1 MDFFIFCM
9 YIFNVINKLVIKNYL
24 KLEHIDNDRRA
35 NLCGVLDKNIR
46 QIEIFF
52 DVEISNRGNSF
63 KITGDNENVASTS
76 NFIERMYDLSGS
88 EEITPKQLHLYLNN
102 SGELLSHDYENET
115 KHNIKLKKI
124 IIKPKSINQK
134 KFIDTINK
142 NTITFGIGAAG
153 TGKTFLAVASAV
165 YALENGH
172 VKKIIL
178 VRPAIEA
185 GEKLG
190 FLPGDLAEKIDPYLQ
205 PLYDSLYECLGFDN
219 VNKFLEKNII
229 EIDPLAYMRGRTLND
244 AFIILDEAQNTTIS
258 QMQMFLTRIG
268 YGSSTVG
275 TGDVSQIDLPR
286 ESLSGLK
293 DCLEFIL
300 KIKDIEAVNFV
311 PKDVMRHKIVT
322 SIITEY
328 GKRKKNKD

>member
-1 MDFFIFCM
+1 MKSRQ
-9 YIFNVINKLVIKNYL
+9 NNINQHI
-24 KLEHIDNDRRA
+24 KLEPIDNERLA
-35 NLCGVLDKNIR
+35 NLCGLLDKNIK

-76 NFIERMYDLSGS
+76 TFIERMYDLSGN

-229 EIDPLAYMRGRTLND
+229 EIAPLAYMRGRTLND

-268 YGSSTVG
+268 YGSSTVV

-286 ESLSGLK
+286 ESSSGLK

-300 KIKDIEAVNFV
+300 KIKGIDAVNFV

-328 GKRKKNKD
+328 EKRKKNKD

>member
-1 MDFFIFCM
+1 MKSRQ
-9 YIFNVINKLVIKNYL
+9 NNINQHI
-24 KLEHIDNDRRA
+24 KLEPIDNDRLA
-35 NLCGVLDKNIR
+35 NLCGLLDKNIR
-46 QIEIFF
+46 QIEVFF

-76 NFIERMYDLSGS
+76 DFIERMYDLSGN

-115 KHNIKLKKI
+115 KHNIKLKKLV
-124 IIKPKSINQK
+124 IKPKSINQK
-134 KFIDTINK
+134 NFIDTINK

-153 TGKTFLAVASAV
+153 TGNTFLAVASAV
-165 YALENGH
+165 YALEQGH

-219 VNKFLEKNII
+219 VNKLLEKNII
-229 EIDPLAYMRGRTLND
+229 EIAPLAYMRGRTLND

-268 YGSSTVG
+268 YGSSTVV

-286 ESLSGLK
+286 ESSSGLK

-300 KIKDIEAVNFV
+300 KIKGIDAVNFV

>member
-1 MDFFIFCM
+1 MKSRQ
-9 YIFNVINKLVIKNYL
+9 NNINQHI
-24 KLEHIDNDRRA
+24 KLEPIDNDRLA
-35 NLCGVLDKNIR
+35 NLCGLLDKNIR
-46 QIEIFF
+46 QIETFF

-76 NFIERMYDLSGS
+76 NFIERMYDLSGN

-165 YALENGH
+165 YALEQGH

-219 VNKFLEKNII
+219 VNKLLEKNII
-229 EIDPLAYMRGRTLND
+229 EIAPLAYMRGRTLND

-268 YGSSTVG
+268 YGSSTVV

-286 ESLSGLK
+286 ESSSGLK

-300 KIKDIEAVNFV
+300 KIKGIDAVNFE

>member
-1 MDFFIFCM
+1 MKSRQ
-9 YIFNVINKLVIKNYL
+9 NNINQHI
-24 KLEHIDNDRRA
+24 KLEPIDNDRLA
-35 NLCGVLDKNIR
+35 NLCGLLDKNIR
-46 QIEIFF
+46 QIEVFF

-63 KITGDNENVASTS
+63 KITGDSEDVASTS
-76 NFIERMYDLSGS
+76 NFIERMYDLSGN

-124 IIKPKSINQK
+124 IIKPKSINK
-134 KFIDTINK
+134 KNFIDTINK

-165 YALENGH
+165 YALEQGH

-185 GEKLG
+185 GGKLG

-219 VNKFLEKNII
+219 VNKLLEKNII
-229 EIDPLAYMRGRTLND
+229 EIAPLAYMRGRTLND

-268 YGSSTVG
+268 YGSTTVV

-286 ESLSGLK
+286 ESSSGLK

-300 KIKDIEAVNFV
+300 KIKGIGAVNFV

>member
-1 MDFFIFCM
+1 MKSRQNN
-9 YIFNVINKLVIKNYL
+9 FNQHII
-24 KLEHIDNDRRA
+24 KLEPIDNDRLA
-35 NLCGVLDKNIR
+35 NLCGLLDKNIR

-76 NFIERMYDLSGS
+76 NFIERMYDLSGN

-219 VNKFLEKNII
+219 VNKLLEKNII
-229 EIDPLAYMRGRTLND
+229 EIAPLAYMRGRTLND

-268 YGSSTVG
+268 YGSSTVV

-286 ESLSGLK
+286 ESSSGLK

-300 KIKDIEAVNFV
+300 KIKGIDAVNFV

>member
-1 MDFFIFCM
+1 MKSPQNN
-9 YIFNVINKLVIKNYL
+9 FNQNII
-24 KLEHIDNDRRA
+24 KLEPIDNDRLA
-35 NLCGVLDKNIR
+35 NLCDLLDKNIR

-63 KITGDNENVASTS
+63 KITGGNENVASTS
-76 NFIERMYDLSGS
+76 NFIERMYDLSGN

-219 VNKFLEKNII
+219 VNKLLEKNII
-229 EIDPLAYMRGRTLND
+229 EIAPLAYMRGRTLND

-268 YGSSTVG
+268 YGSSTVV

-286 ESLSGLK
+286 ESSSGLK

-300 KIKDIEAVNFV
+300 KIKGIDAVNFV

>member
-1 MDFFIFCM
+1 MKSRQ
-9 YIFNVINKLVIKNYL
+9 NNINQHI
-24 KLEHIDNDRRA
+24 KLEPIDNDRLA
-35 NLCGVLDKNIR
+35 NLCGLLDKNIK

-76 NFIERMYDLSGS
+76 TFIERMYDLSGN
-88 EEITPKQLHLYLNN
+88 EEITPKQLHLYLNK

-124 IIKPKSINQK
+124 IIKPKSANQK
-134 KFIDTINK
+134 KFIETINK

-165 YALENGH
+165 YALEQGH

-219 VNKFLEKNII
+219 VNKLLEKNII
-229 EIDPLAYMRGRTLND
+229 EIAPLAYMRGRTLND

-268 YGSSTVG
+268 YGSSTVV

-300 KIKDIEAVNFV
+300 KIKGIDAVNFE

-328 GKRKKNKD
+328 GKRKNNKD

>member
-1 MDFFIFCM
+1 MKSRQ
-9 YIFNVINKLVIKNYL
+9 NNINQHI
-24 KLEHIDNDRRA
+24 KLEPIDNDRLA
-35 NLCGVLDKNIR
+35 NLCGLLDKNIR
-46 QIEIFF
+46 QMEIFF

-76 NFIERMYDLSGS
+76 NFIERMYDLSGN

-102 SGELLSHDYENET
+102 FGELSHDYENET

-124 IIKPKSINQK
+124 IIKPKSVNQK
-134 KFIDTINK
+134 KFIDIINK

-165 YALENGH
+165 YALEQGH

-219 VNKFLEKNII
+219 VNKLLEKNII
-229 EIDPLAYMRGRTLND
+229 EIAPLAYMRGRTLND

-268 YGSSTVG
+268 YGSSTVV

-286 ESLSGLK
+286 ESSSGLK

-300 KIKDIEAVNFV
+300 KIKGIDAVNFV

>member
-1 MDFFIFCM
+1 MKSSQ
-9 YIFNVINKLVIKNYL
+9 NNINQHI
-24 KLEHIDNDRRA
+24 KLEPIDNDRLV
-35 NLCGVLDKNIR
+35 NLCGLLDKNIR

-63 KITGDNENVASTS
+63 KITGDNSSVASTS
-76 NFIERMYDLSGS
+76 NFIERMYDLSEN

-102 SGELLSHDYENET
+102 SGELLSQNFEDEM
-115 KHNIKLKKI
+115 KHHLKLKKV
-124 IIKPKSINQK
+124 IIKPKSTNQQN
-134 KFIDTINK
+134 FIDTINQ
-142 NTITFGIGAAG
+142 NTITFGVGAAG
-153 TGKTFLAVASAV
+153 TGKTFLAVACAV
-165 YALENGH
+165 YALEQGN

-205 PLYDSLYECLGFDN
+205 PLYDSLYDCLGFDN
-219 VNKFLEKNII
+219 VNKLLEKNII
-229 EIDPLAYMRGRTLND
+229 EIAPLAYMRGRTLND
-244 AFIILDEAQNTTIS
+244 AFIILDEAQNTTIA

-268 YGSSTVG
+268 YGSRTVV
-275 TGDVSQIDLPR
+275 TGDVSQIDLPK
-286 ESLSGLK
+286 ESSSGLK

-300 KIKDIEAVNFV
+300 NIKGVDAVNFT
-311 PKDVMRHKIVT
+311 PKDVMRHKIVS

-328 GKRKKNKD
+328 EKRKKNKD

>member
-1 MDFFIFCM
+1 MKSPQK
-9 YIFNVINKLVIKNYL
+9 NINQHI
-24 KLEHIDNDRRA
+24 KLEPIDNDRLA
-35 NLCGVLDKNIR
+35 NLCGLLDKNIR

-76 NFIERMYDLSGS
+76 NFIERMYDLSGN

-219 VNKFLEKNII
+219 VNKLLEKNII
-229 EIDPLAYMRGRTLND
+229 EIAPLAYMRGRTLND

-268 YGSSTVG
+268 YGSSTVV

-286 ESLSGLK
+286 ESSSGLK

-300 KIKDIEAVNFV
+300 KIKGIDAVNFV

>member
-1 MDFFIFCM
+1 MR
-9 YIFNVINKLVIKNYL
+9 VNKKSTNQHI
-24 KLEHIDNDRRA
+24 KLEPIDNDRLI
-35 NLCGVLDKNIR
+35 NLCGLLDKNIR
-46 QIEIFF
+46 QIESFF

-63 KITGDNENVASTS
+63 KITGGIENVASTS
-76 NFIERMYDLSGS
+76 NFIEKIYDLSEK

-102 SGELLSHDYENET
+102 SGEFLSANNET
-115 KHNIKLKKI
+115 SKTDLNLKKN
-124 IIKPKSINQK
+124 IIKPKSNNQK
-134 KFIDTINK
+134 KFIETIKK

-153 TGKTFLAVASAV
+153 TGKTFLAVACAV
-165 YALENGH
+165 DALEQGE
-172 VKKIIL
+172 VKKIVL

-205 PLYDSLYECLGFDN
+205 PLYDSLYECLGFEN
-219 VNKFLEKNII
+219 VNKLLEKNII
-229 EIDPLAYMRGRTLND
+229 EIAPLAYMRGRTLND

-268 YGSSTVG
+268 YGSSTVV

-286 ESLSGLK
+286 EAQSGLK

-300 KIKDIEAVNFV
+300 SIKGIDAVQFES
-311 PKDVMRHKIVT
+311 KDVMRHKIVT
-322 SIITEY
+322 SIINEY
-328 GKRKKNKD
+328 EKRKKNNN

>member
-1 MDFFIFCM
+1 LEEYNYMR
-9 YIFNVINKLVIKNYL
+9 VNKKNTNQHI
-24 KLEHIDNDRRA
+24 KLEPIDNDRLI
-35 NLCGVLDKNIR
+35 NLCGLLDKNIR
-46 QIEIFF
+46 QIESFF

-63 KITGDNENVASTS
+63 KITGGNENVASTS
-76 NFIERMYDLSGS
+76 NFIEKIYDLSEK

-102 SGELLSHDYENET
+102 SGEFLSTNNENSKT
-115 KHNIKLKKI
+115 DLNLKKN
-124 IIKPKSINQK
+124 IIKPKSNNQK
-134 KFIDTINK
+134 KFIETIKK

-153 TGKTFLAVASAV
+153 TGKTFLAVACAV
-165 YALENGH
+165 DALEQGE
-172 VKKIIL
+172 VKKIVL

-205 PLYDSLYECLGFDN
+205 PLYDSLYECLGFEN
-219 VNKFLEKNII
+219 VNKLLEKNII
-229 EIDPLAYMRGRTLND
+229 EIAPLAYMRGRTLND

-268 YGSSTVG
+268 YGSSTVV

-286 ESLSGLK
+286 EAQSGLK

-300 KIKDIEAVNFV
+300 SIKGIDAVHFE

-322 SIITEY
+322 SIINEY
-328 GKRKKNKD
+328 EKRKKNKN

>member
-1 MDFFIFCM
+1 MKSRQ
-9 YIFNVINKLVIKNYL
+9 NNINQHI
-24 KLEHIDNDRRA
+24 KLEPIDNDRLA
-35 NLCGVLDKNIR
+35 NLCGLLDKNIR
-46 QIEIFF
+46 QIEVFF

-63 KITGDNENVASTS
+63 KITGDNANVACTS
-76 NFIERMYDLSGS
+76 NFIERMYDLSGN

-115 KHNIKLKKI
+115 KHHIKLKKI

-165 YALENGH
+165 YALEQGY

-219 VNKFLEKNII
+219 VNKLLEKNII
-229 EIDPLAYMRGRTLND
+229 EIAPLAYMRGRTLND

-268 YGSSTVG
+268 YGSSTVV

-300 KIKDIEAVNFV
+300 KIKGIDAVNFV
-311 PKDVMRHKIVT
+311 PEDVMRHKIVT

>member
-1 MDFFIFCM
+1 MKSRQ
-9 YIFNVINKLVIKNYL
+9 NHINQHI
-24 KLEHIDNDRRA
+24 KLEPIDNDRLV
-35 NLCGVLDKNIR
+35 NLCGLLDKNIR

-63 KITGDNENVASTS
+63 KITGDHENVASTS
-76 NFIERMYDLSGS
+76 NFIERMYDLSGN

-102 SGELLSHDYENET
+102 SGELLSHDYENEP

-124 IIKPKSINQK
+124 IIKPKSSNQK

-165 YALENGH
+165 YALEQGH

-205 PLYDSLYECLGFDN
+205 PLYDSLYECLGIDN
-219 VNKFLEKNII
+219 VNKLLEKKII
-229 EIDPLAYMRGRTLND
+229 EIAPLAYMRGRTLND

-268 YGSSTVG
+268 FGSSTVV
-275 TGDVSQIDLPR
+275 TGDVSQIDLPK
-286 ESLSGLK
+286 EASSGLK

-300 KIKDIEAVNFV
+300 KIKGIDAVNFV

-328 GKRKKNKD
+328 GKRKKNKN

>member
-1 MDFFIFCM
+1 MR
-9 YIFNVINKLVIKNYL
+9 VNKKSTNQHI
-24 KLEHIDNDRRA
+24 KLEPIDNDRLI
-35 NLCGVLDKNIR
+35 NLCGLLDKNIR
-46 QIEIFF
+46 QIESFF

-63 KITGDNENVASTS
+63 KITGEIENVASTS
-76 NFIERMYDLSGS
+76 NFIEKIYDLSEK

-102 SGELLSHDYENET
+102 SIEFLSTNDESSKTDLN
-115 KHNIKLKKI
+115 LKKNT
-124 IIKPKSINQK
+124 IKPKSNNQK
-134 KFIDTINK
+134 KFIETIKK

-153 TGKTFLAVASAV
+153 TGKTFLAVACAV
-165 YALENGH
+165 DALEQRK
-172 VKKIIL
+172 VKKIVL

-205 PLYDSLYECLGFDN
+205 PLYDSLYECLGFEN
-219 VNKFLEKNII
+219 VNKLLEKNII
-229 EIDPLAYMRGRTLND
+229 EIAPLAYMRGRTLND
-244 AFIILDEAQNTTIS
+244 AFIILDEAQNTTTS

-268 YGSSTVG
+268 YGSSTVV

-286 ESLSGLK
+286 EAQSGLK

-300 KIKDIEAVNFV
+300 NIKGIDAVHFE

-322 SIITEY
+322 SIINEY
-328 GKRKKNKD
+328 EKRKKNKN

>member
-1 MDFFIFCM
+1 M
-9 YIFNVINKLVIKNYL
+9 KSSQKNTDQHI
-24 KLEHIDNDRRA
+24 KLEPIDNDRLIK
-35 NLCGVLDKNIR
+35 LCGLLDKNIR
-46 QIEIFF
+46 QIETFF
-52 DVEISNRGNSF
+52 EVEISNRGNSF
-63 KITGDNENVASTS
+63 KISGENENVANTS
-76 NFIERMYDLSGS
+76 NFIEKIYSLSEV

-102 SGELLSHDYENET
+102 SSEFLSTDVDDTSN
-115 KHNIKLKKI
+115 KIQLKKLT
-124 IIKPKSINQK
+124 IKPKSNNQK
-134 KFIDTINK
+134 IFIDTINN

-153 TGKTFLAVASAV
+153 TGKTFLAVACAV
-165 YALENGH
+165 NALEKGL

-219 VNKFLEKNII
+219 VNKLLDKKVI
-229 EIDPLAYMRGRTLND
+229 EIAPLAYMRGRTLND

-268 YGSSTVG
+268 YGSTIVV
-275 TGDVSQIDLPR
+275 TGDTSQIDLPKD
-286 ESLSGLK
+286 SQSGLK

-300 KIKDIEAVNFV
+300 DIKGIDAVKFGSR
-311 PKDVMRHKIVT
+311 DVMRHKIVS
-322 SIITEY
+322 SIVSEY
-328 GKRKKNKD
+328 GKRNKNKN